1 MKYNHRTFTCIN
13 YHISINSSLRYVTLK
28 IEIKWFSHVMT
39 HHYNS
44 ITTQKTKQN
53 FIAVTILFM
62 VVFVEHGSHLF
73 FADFYLKKKKRQ
85 FIISF
90 SRMAC
95 WLPTAVSVSAAL
107 FTTDRM
113 WGICFSYMKN
123 FMVVVYLFQI
133 RTRSGL
139 ILAHYL
145 FMVCCELCIHNR
157 VTTFAISFY
166 VYLS

>member
-1 MKYNHRTFTCIN
+1 MDDRICRARKS
-13 YHISINSSLRYVTLK
+13 SIFRR
-28 IEIKWFSHVMT
+28 F
-39 HHYNS
+39 
-44 ITTQKTKQN
+44 
-53 FIAVTILFM
+53 LF
-62 VVFVEHGSHLF
+62 
-73 FADFYLKKKKRQ
+73 KKKRQ

-95 WLPTAVSVSAAL
+95 WLPAAVSVSAAL

-133 RTRSGL
+133 RTRSSL

-166 VYLS
+166 VYLSLCLILCCKNDFCVLWIFSRLVFSWSFKSFLFIVSWF

>member
-73 FADFYLKKKKRQ
+73 FADFYLKKKTSIHY
-85 FIISF
+85 FILSHGLLVTD
-90 SRMAC
+90 SR
-95 WLPTAVSVSAAL
+95 
-107 FTTDRM
+107 FRE
-113 WGICFSYMKN
+113 
-123 FMVVVYLFQI
+123 
-133 RTRSGL
+133 
-139 ILAHYL
+139 
-145 FMVCCELCIHNR
+145 CCTIHNGPDVRYLLFLHEEFYGSRLPISNSNQIWFNFSSLLIYGLLR
-157 VTTFAISFY
+157 VMHP
-166 VYLS
+166 